1 MRVPRICGRLAD
13 FHRNLFTKRREIRMR
28 VRRIVGAVA
37 LTTATAISFVLP
49 ASVASAD
56 TSTADAADATVTD
69 VSAAGSCGHAVFSPD
84 GGAMACFNPTGE
96 HLFVCDTDDDG
107 HHPGAWYLLEAGIN
121 WHNVQY
127 NLGAGNCHDVN
138 LDMAESA
145 YIQYQA
151 CNYEG
156 STELSCSPYA
166 IASAQG

>member
-1 MRVPRICGRLAD
+1 
-13 FHRNLFTKRREIRMR
+13 MR
-28 VRRIVGAVA
+28 VRRIVGAFA
-37 LTTATAISFVLP
+37 LTATTVISFVLP
-49 ASVASAD
+49 ASMASAAPL
-56 TSTADAADATVTD
+56 TAEATVAAVT
-69 VSAAGSCGHAVFSPD
+69 AAGSCGHAVFSPD

-107 HHPGAWYLLEAGIN
+107 HHPGAWYLLTAGVN

-127 NLGAGNCHDVN
+127 NLGAGECHDLN

-156 STELSCSPYA
+156 STPLSCSSYA
-166 IASAQG
+166 LAPAEG

>member
-1 MRVPRICGRLAD
+1 
-13 FHRNLFTKRREIRMR
+13 MR

-37 LTTATAISFVLP
+37 LTIATATSFVLP
-49 ASVASAD
+49 ASAASAD
-56 TSTADAADATVTD
+56 ASTADATRASVAG
-69 VSAAGSCGHAVFSPD
+69 VSAAGACGHAVFSPD

-96 HLFVCDTDDDG
+96 HLLVCDTDADG
-107 HHPGAWYLLEAGIN
+107 HHPGAWYLLTAGVN

-127 NLGAGNCHDVN
+127 NLGAGDCHDLD

-166 IASAQG
+166 LAPAQG